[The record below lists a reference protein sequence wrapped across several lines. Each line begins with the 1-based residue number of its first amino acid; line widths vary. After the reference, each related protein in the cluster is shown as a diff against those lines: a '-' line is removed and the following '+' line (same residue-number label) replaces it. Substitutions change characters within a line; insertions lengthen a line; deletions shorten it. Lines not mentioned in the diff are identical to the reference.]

1 MINICNVKEKKAY
14 PNGYSKD
21 SKDDSRILGKVIKHN
36 CLKIHIDSEQKKN
49 ATTSSPKKGKLKWPE
64 AVLSIR
70 LTKNKKLINVQC

>member
-1 MINICNVKEKKAY
+1 MLILLMLKKKKAY
-14 PNGYSKD
+14 LNGCSKD